1 MKTITTLEIYNMA
14 FNTLLEKLQRE
25 EKHNKDF
32 KIEYGRE
39 CNIATARIKKYTNQI
54 NELHEE
60 ILKLEK

>member
-1 MKTITTLEIYNMA
+1 MKTITTLEIYKMA

-25 EKHNKDF
+25 EKHNADF
-32 KIEYGRE
+32 KMEHGRE
-39 CNIATARIKKYTNQI
+39 CNIATARIEKYTSQI